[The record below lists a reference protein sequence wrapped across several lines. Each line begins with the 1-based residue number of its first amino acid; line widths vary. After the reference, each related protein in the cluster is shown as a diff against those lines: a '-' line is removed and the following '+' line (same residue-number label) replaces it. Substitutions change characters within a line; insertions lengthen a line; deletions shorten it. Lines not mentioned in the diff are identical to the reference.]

1 MVVGP
6 TAQDEYT
13 RCRKWRRWVAT
24 VAVELSEHE
33 ANRLEER
40 ARRLGIPTSELL
52 RMAVVQLADEPEDRF
67 AEVAKRVLAK
77 NRDLY
82 ERLSWAD
89 FWAWLRFCGY
99 MSVWLRAVVGLG
111 DWGIWRLSSPRSAKL
126 AWASMV

>member
-1 MVVGP
+1 M
-6 TAQDEYT
+6 
-13 RCRKWRRWVAT
+13 AT

-82 ERLSWAD
+82 ERLS
-89 FWAWLRFCGY
+89 
-99 MSVWLRAVVGLG
+99 
-111 DWGIWRLSSPRSAKL
+111 
-126 AWASMV
+126 